1 MINNRMLFHKINALT
16 MLICMVF
23 LYSVIT
29 ACSKDDYAY
38 TSNEETEIV
47 LTFQSD
53 NLQSTTRAISSSNE
67 GKIKDLTVFIFDS
80 TGGVIGFLHEGSC
93 TQDASGIVTA
103 KVKTREATGCTI
115 YAVANADNV
124 TGTVNPFQTVKSM
137 SEFDALTHTISD
149 ATDISNKES
158 MLMFGKLESFTTTN
172 SAPISLKRLAA
183 KIIVNI
189 TPAEGV
195 TVDSYQ
201 LFSVPN
207 SAHYIDTNVSN
218 ASTFLNFS
226 QVSGATPSTYYVYE
240 NLCDKGS
247 NTNTDGWAGRT
258 QTNAATNASYIE
270 INFHSS
276 SWKST
281 ARVYIGGK
289 TLPQSDTSYD
299 YTDYTI
305 YRNHCYTVNISLN
318 ANGGYNENHGRV
330 DYNAVIT
337 YNISVTAW
345 PTAQERPIDM
355 TK

>member
-1 MINNRMLFHKINALT
+1 MLFHKINALT

-47 LTFQSD
+47 LKFQSD
-53 NLQSTTRAISSSNE
+53 NLQSSTRAISSSNE
-67 GKIKDLTVFIFDS
+67 GTIKDLTVFIFDS
-80 TGGVIGFLHEGSC
+80 TGDVIGFLHEGSC
-93 TQDASGIVTA
+93 TQDASGIVTVS
-103 KVKTREATGCTI
+103 VKTRKASNYTI
-115 YAVANADNV
+115 YAIANADNV
-124 TGTVNPFQTVKSM
+124 TSTVNPFQTVKSK
-137 SEFDALTHTISD
+137 SEFDALTHTISN
-149 ATDISNKES
+149 ATEIGNKES

-189 TPAEGV
+189 TPATGV

-207 SAHYIDTNVSN
+207 SAHYSDTNNSN
-218 ASTFLNFS
+218 SSSLFLNFS
-226 QVSGATPSTYYVYE
+226 QVSGATSSTYYVYE
-240 NLCDKGS
+240 NLCGNGS

-258 QTNAATNASYIE
+258 QTNAATNASYIL

-289 TLPQSDTSYD
+289 TLPSSYGPTYD

-318 ANGGYNENHGRV
+318 ANGGHDENHGRV
-330 DYNAVIT
+330 DYNAVIS
-337 YNISVTAW
+337 YNISVTPWQPAE
-345 PTAQERPIDM
+345 ERDIDM

>member
-1 MINNRMLFHKINALT
+1 MLL
-16 MLICMVF
+16 CMVF
-23 LYSVIT
+23 LCSVIIG
-29 ACSKDDYAY
+29 CSKDDCAY
-38 TSNEETEIV
+38 TSDEETEIL

-67 GKIKDLTVFIFDS
+67 GTIKDLTVFIFDS
-80 TGGVIGFLHEGSC
+80 TGNVIGFLHQGSC

-158 MLMFGKLESFTTTN
+158 MLMFGKLESFRTNN
-172 SAPISLKRLAA
+172 SASISLKRLAA

-189 TPAEGV
+189 TPATEV

-201 LFSVPN
+201 LFSVPT
-207 SAHYIDTNVSN
+207 SAHYSDTNRN
-218 ASTFLNFS
+218 KASSFLNFS
-226 QVSGATPSTYYVYE
+226 QVSDATSSTYYVYE

-247 NTNTDGWAGRT
+247 NTNNEGWAGRT
-258 QTNAATNASYIE
+258 QTKAATNASYIE

-276 SWKST
+276 TWKST

-289 TLPQSDTSYD
+289 TLPSSYGSTYD

-305 YRNHCYTVNISLN
+305 YRNHCYTVNISLK
-318 ANGGYNENHGRV
+318 ANGGYDENHGRV
-330 DYNAVIT
+330 DYNAVIS

-345 PTAQERPIDM
+345 PTAEERPIDM